1 MSLIKYRPFR
11 TNNLDRFFNDF
22 HAMSNM
28 DFFHNDRSNTLPAVN
43 VTELDGS
50 FEISLAAPGYDKE
63 DFEVVVDQGHLV
75 ISVEKEK
82 SSEETNNGR
91 FTRKEFNYS
100 SFTKRFHLSKEIDQ
114 EDISA
119 EYENGILKVS
129 LKKVDPVSE
138 RKSIKVG

>member
-11 TNNLDRFFNDF
+11 SNNLDRFFDDF
-22 HAMSNM
+22 QAMSNI
-28 DFFHNDRSNTLPAVN
+28 DFFPTNRGNTLPAVN
-43 VTELDGS
+43 VTELDDS
-50 FEISLAAPGYDKE
+50 FEISLAAPGYSKE
-63 DFEVVVDQGHLV
+63 DFEVIIDQGHLV

-82 SSEETNNGR
+82 SSEETDNGR

-114 EDISA
+114 DDISA
-119 EYENGILKVS
+119 EYENGILKVV
-129 LKKVDPVSE
+129 LKKIDPVSE